1 MIRRSDASASS
12 GVLRNR
18 TRCDAA
24 PVTDESRKHRY
35 ERPSVSRVAMRCRH
49 VALIK
54 HPRAAAAAKL
64 RRRRDDL
71 G

>member
-1 MIRRSDASASS
+1 MISHRFARAASLFMIRRSDTSASS

-35 ERPSVSRVAMRCRH
+35 EAMSAGAFRGLRCVADTS
-49 VALIK
+49 
-54 HPRAAAAAKL
+54 P
-64 RRRRDDL
+64 
-71 G
+71 